1 MIRMYISYLDKNS
14 KSFCLDFLTLQSISS
29 TKSEVIIHKIK
40 EVLLEWGIDISRI
53 GFVCFDGTKAMSSE
67 KTGVQQGYRC
77 EAPFSIY
84 VNCQCHRLT
93 LCFKLLVNKFPWLS
107 EIDKLFLGS
116 WITFHYSSLN
126 YHIFLNYN
134 KHMIYSLIIW
144 LKLLSLVG
152 FPMDKHV
159 KVRVIRP
166 NSSCPRWNNFKKLK
180 FWMGKLSI
188 KFINLFDGIS
198 NIISWRYIIGNI
210 YLMFNT
216 SKQWKRFCRSIS
228 SS

>member
-1 MIRMYISYLDKNS
+1 MQKNTTYWSSDGCNSFLLLLNTYFKELENERACHAQDIVLFADEMTSTAWKEMIRMYISYLDKNS

-116 WITFHYSSLN
+116 WKTFHYSSLN
-126 YHIFLNYN
+126 YHIFPNYN

-166 NSSCPRWNNFKKLK
+166 NSSCPRWNN
-180 FWMGKLSI
+180 
-188 KFINLFDGIS
+188 
-198 NIISWRYIIGNI
+198 
-210 YLMFNT
+210 
-216 SKQWKRFCRSIS
+216 
-228 SS
+228 